1 MPNSVIKYKLTCNNP
16 HRQFI
21 FISLEFNSKEIST
34 AHIQLPSWRPG
45 RYELGNFS
53 KNIRNFCCKDENGN
67 NLLFNKLTKDL
78 WEIDCPSANNITV
91 SYEYYAAEINAGS
104 SYLDETQL
112 YVNPV
117 NCFAYPV
124 HLTNSELEVELV
136 LPREYEI
143 ASSFT
148 FNKTFIDS
156 ELCSIK
162 FSHSNFDELAD
173 SPFICSDSLQHNFYE
188 INSIKFHLWFQG
200 NTKLD
205 WNLLLRDFY
214 VFTNEQLNLFKS
226 FPGKEYHF
234 IFQILPTPFYHGV
247 EHLNS
252 TVIALGPGN
261 KLMKKEIYD
270 ELLGVSCHELFH
282 VWNVK
287 KIRPLDM
294 LPYDFTKE
302 NYSQL
307 GFVYEGITTYYGDYL
322 LYRSGV
328 FSEHDYIITFQE
340 QLQKHFDNFGRKNYS
355 IAESSFDTW
364 LDGYVK
370 GVPDRKVSIYTEG
383 CLIAFLLDIKIRKI
397 TSNKKSLDDV
407 MRMLHADYG
416 LKDNGYTFA
425 SIKSI
430 LQTISGQN
438 WDEFFHRFILGKE
451 SMLAEIESCLEYLGY
466 DLHFIS
472 TNNKWESAFGI
483 KAEVIASGS
492 YLVNSIYPNSLADK
506 SEIAIG
512 DKIIAM
518 NGMELKA
525 DWNDCFDLCEGK
537 KITLQLFSKS
547 KFKEINLEVSQTDY
561 YSKIIVSKKTNISEV
576 QKINHSIWS
585 GIN

>member
-1 MPNSVIKYKLTCNNP
+1 MSFHNLKYQLTCNNP

-21 FISLEFNSKEIST
+21 SISLEFDSKEIST

-45 RYELGNFS
+45 RYELGNFA
-53 KNIRNFCCKDENGN
+53 KNIRNFSCTDENGN
-67 NLLFNKLTKDL
+67 SLMFNKLNKDL
-78 WEIDCPSANNITV
+78 WEIDCPSTNKVIV
-91 SYEYYAAEINAGS
+91 SYEYYASEINAGS
-104 SYLDETQL
+104 TYLDESQI

-124 HLTNSELEVELV
+124 HLFKSELEVELV
-136 LPREYEI
+136 LPMKYEI

-148 FNKTFIDS
+148 FNKTFIDT

-173 SPFICSDSLQHNFYE
+173 SPFICSDTLQHNFYE

-200 NTKLD
+200 IANLD

-252 TVIALGPGN
+252 TIIALGPGN

-287 KIRPLDM
+287 KIRPTDM
-294 LPYDFTKE
+294 LPYDFTQE
-302 NYSQL
+302 NYSKL
-307 GFVYEGITTYYGDYL
+307 GFIYEGITTYYGDYL

-328 FSEHDYIITFQE
+328 FSEHDYLTTLQE
-340 QLQKHFDNFGRKNYS
+340 QIQKHSDNFGRKNYS
-355 IAESSFDTW
+355 VAESSFDTW

-370 GVPDRKVSIYTEG
+370 GIPDRKVSIYTEG
-383 CLIAFLLDIKIRKI
+383 CLIAFLMDISLRKS
-397 TSNKKSLDDV
+397 THNKHSLDDV
-407 MRMLHADYG
+407 MRTLYSEFG
-416 LKDNGYTFA
+416 LKNRGYDFN
-425 SIKSI
+425 SFKNI
-430 LQTISGQN
+430 LEKISN
-438 WDEFFHRFILGKE
+438 EKWDDFCNNFIFGTE
-451 SMLAEIESCLEYLGY
+451 SMISRLESSFDFLGY
-466 DLHFIS
+466 DLHFIPSSNAHES
-472 TNNKWESAFGI
+472 TLGI
-483 KAEVIASGS
+483 KADINANGS
-492 YLVNSIYPNSLADK
+492 YIVNAIYPNSKADMAG
-506 SEIAIG
+506 IAIG

-518 NGMELKA
+518 NGIELKS
-525 DWNDCFDLCEGK
+525 DWNDCFNLCNDK
-537 KITLQLFSKS
+537 NLTLQLFSKS
-547 KFKEINLEVSQTDY
+547 KFKEVNLKLSQTDY
-561 YSKIIVSKKTNISEV
+561 YSRAIISRKVGVSDF
-576 QKINHSIWS
+576 QKNNHTIWS
-585 GIN
+585 SNN